1 MSKETAL
8 MSTMTAP
15 PARPERT
22 GGGLAGTIASEWT
35 KLWSVRST
43 WWCLAGA
50 AALMVLFAAAMS
62 FPPENTAGIPRSAL
76 LVPVQEPAIGALVL
90 AQFALIALA
99 VLMITAEYA
108 TGSIRS
114 TLQWDPRRGRV
125 LLAKMTVLALVV
137 LVAGTAVGALG
148 ALTADLVAGG
158 YGVFVL
164 ADVAEASARTGLYLS
179 VAAIFA
185 VGVGTAIRS
194 TAGALTTVF
203 MLMLLMPYVVSL
215 PESELLRTIAHYLPG
230 YPGMKFVG
238 MADFLGIDGLPY
250 DPAGGL
256 LILAAWTVA
265 AVLTGYAVL
274 RLRDA

>member
-1 MSKETAL
+1 
-8 MSTMTAP
+8 MSTTTATA
-15 PARPERT
+15 ARPDRT

-50 AALMVLFAAAMS
+50 AGLMILFAAAMS
-62 FPPENTAGIPRSAL
+62 YPPEQAASIPRSQL
-76 LVPVQEPAIGALVL
+76 LLPVQEPAIGALVL
-90 AQFALIALA
+90 AQFAVIALA

-114 TLQWDPRRGRV
+114 TLLWDPRRGRV
-125 LLAKMTVLALVV
+125 LLAKVTVLALVV
-137 LVAGTAVGALG
+137 LAAGTTVAVLG
-148 ALTADLVAGG
+148 ALAADLSAGD

-164 ADVAEASARTGLYLS
+164 SDVAMASARTGLYLA
-179 VAAIFA
+179 VVAIFA
-185 VGVGTAIRS
+185 LGIGTAIRS
-194 TAGALTTVF
+194 TAGALTTIF
-203 MLMLLMPYVVSL
+203 MLLLLMPYVVSL

-250 DPAGGL
+250 SPGGGL
-256 LILAAWTVA
+256 LIFVAWTVA
-265 AVLTGYAVL
+265 AVLTGYAVF